1 MTNNMAASE
10 SSGKRTPWLIIV
22 LLILL
27 CSVGSAAAVYFLAGS
42 GKLALGGSAA
52 PAAAEPV
59 KAATPIFVAI
69 TPFTVNLQSGPGEQ
83 RLLYIGL
90 ALKVADAA
98 SEALLKEHMP
108 EVRSRLLMLMAS
120 QKADTLITPAGKEA
134 LTAQILKLFDLPL
147 ATPQPPLNIQGV
159 LFSDFIVQ

>member
-1 MTNNMAASE
+1 MANPE
-10 SSGKRTPWLIIV
+10 STGKRTPWLVI
-22 LLILL
+22 ILL
-27 CSVGSAAAVYFLAGS
+27 MLLFSAGSAAGVYFLLSS
-42 GKLALGGSAA
+42 GKLGGLTASA

-59 KAATPIFVAI
+59 KAPVPLFVTI
-69 TPFTVNLQSGPGEQ
+69 TPFTVNLQGGPGEQ

-90 ALKVADAA
+90 ALKVGNPA

-120 QKADTLITPAGKEA
+120 QKADELVTPAGKDA
-134 LTAQILKLFDLPL
+134 LTAQILKLFDTPL
-147 ATPQPPLNIQGV
+147 ATPQPPLTIDGV